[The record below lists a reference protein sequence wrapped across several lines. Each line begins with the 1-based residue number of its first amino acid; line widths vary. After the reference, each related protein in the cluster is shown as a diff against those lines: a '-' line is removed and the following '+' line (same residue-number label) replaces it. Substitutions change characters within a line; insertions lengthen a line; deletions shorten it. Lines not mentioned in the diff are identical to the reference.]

1 MSRSNIFKR
10 IFLFYYEGFKNMT
23 YGRKLWAIILLK
35 LFVLFFILK
44 MFFFKD
50 FLGVRFQSDEEK
62 SEYVLDRL
70 TPIK

>member
-1 MSRSNIFKR
+1 MNRSNLLKR
-10 IFLFYYEGFKNMT
+10 IFLFYYEGFKSMT
-23 YGRKLWAIILLK
+23 YGRKLWTIILIK
-35 LFVLFFILK
+35 LFVLFFVLK

-50 FLGVRFQSDEEK
+50 FLSERFRNDNEK